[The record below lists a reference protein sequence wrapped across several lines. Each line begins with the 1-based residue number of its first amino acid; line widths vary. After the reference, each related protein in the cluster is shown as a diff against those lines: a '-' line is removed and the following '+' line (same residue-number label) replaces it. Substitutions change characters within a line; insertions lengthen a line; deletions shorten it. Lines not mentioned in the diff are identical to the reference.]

1 VNAVT
6 ANLVAGGAMESLAA
20 RMPAMDARLRVG
32 RRFIVRLP
40 MPVDLDV
47 SMVVD
52 GATYSYL
59 AISLSLYDAKISKK
73 IAGER
78 ITISVS
84 VPSTFIHY
92 Q

>member
-20 RMPAMDARLRVG
+20 IMPAMDARLRVG

-40 MPVDLDV
+40 MPVDLDL

-59 AISLSLYDAKISKK
+59 AISLSLYDAQDIYKDLSQLIWKL
-73 IAGER
+73 
-78 ITISVS
+78 
-84 VPSTFIHY
+84 P
-92 Q
+92 